1 MRKNDLQCIF
11 VKEDIRIELLCHQC
25 VVFGL
30 IRA

>member
-30 IRA
+30 IRS